1 MSCFHDDEQQASMV
15 VDFFLT
21 TDRET
26 FSFRDS
32 DSGMEEFEETLEE
45 RRRRLAVKR
54 AAVHQK
60 TSENE

>member
-32 DSGMEEFEETLEE
+32 DSGVEEFGFMFGE
-45 RRRRLAVKR
+45 V
-54 AAVHQK
+54 
-60 TSENE
+60 